1 MPTELPKS
9 FKDVD
14 KQLTWI
20 IETLSKYR
28 EESPDELNKFLD
40 DFESLHLESL
50 SLEGEERQIFNTTL
64 LLTWSQM
71 MCILKG
77 NKEE

>member
-28 EESPDELNKFLD
+28 EESPNELNKFLD